1 MTDQLDHCIRTA
13 LKEIGDHA
21 PKAADVRPPRQLSDR
36 PLALA
41 GADSN
46 RGKSRTPR
54 PGRLA
59 LIGLAT
65 AAAFT
70 GIAVVNWTTTDS
82 TVSNVAMVGPLG
94 FSLTTAPAPAAP
106 QDPAADSLALL
117 APETTPAGYRL
128 IAARTQPSS
137 SALTGT
143 DLTLDEIDAGVVVG
157 TARVQTDDEWWFDE
171 GRDDDFERI
180 GNVTIGDGEGEGEL
194 LRNRATPLTDTS
206 GQEIVLRYRIDAMPV
221 AIVGYSSN
229 PKLGDSLTKIAEAIT
244 VSADATVLVSGALP
258 DPYTWNQRADQ
269 APSELLGYESDT
281 SAITLVVETDTR
293 STNRNWTTWGGATTP
308 LEPTTITGRV
318 AYVGSDIVVWTER
331 PGVFVQVAGQ
341 GATIDELIT
350 FADSLSDIDTP
361 EWNQLTA
368 TADGK

>member
-41 GADSN
+41 DADSN

-171 GRDDDFERI
+171 RRDDDFERI